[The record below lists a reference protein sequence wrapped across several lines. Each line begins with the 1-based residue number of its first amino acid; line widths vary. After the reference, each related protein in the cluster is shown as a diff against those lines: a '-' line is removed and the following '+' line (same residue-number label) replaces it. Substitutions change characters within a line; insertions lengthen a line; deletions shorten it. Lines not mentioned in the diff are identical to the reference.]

1 MPRTSSGQSKIAR
14 RRMAL
19 RLTQAQLA
27 EKAEMKTHHIG
38 EIERGE
44 RKPKIDTLKRIA
56 AALGCDVEELMEG
69 EEENMNVRK
78 APRETGNTSRI
89 ARKRMAAGMTQAQL
103 AERSGMQARYIGA
116 IERGERNPKY
126 DTLRRIA
133 TALGCGVEELME

>member
-1 MPRTSSGQSKIAR
+1 M
-14 RRMAL
+14 
-19 RLTQAQLA
+19 
-27 EKAEMKTHHIG
+27 
-38 EIERGE
+38 
-44 RKPKIDTLKRIA
+44 D
-56 AALGCDVEELMEG
+56 
-69 EEENMNVRK
+69 VRK
-78 APRETGNTSRI
+78 APRETGNPSRI